1 LGATRE
7 GLPAYEEI
15 VDEMKI
21 RMERDAAQYTDKDIE
36 DLVVVDQ
43 ATGLKIYPHWVAQ
56 PYFRVGPQKEALVEQ
71 S

>member
-1 LGATRE
+1 MFLFYVT
-7 GLPAYEEI
+7 
-15 VDEMKI
+15 MKSYLNHVFK
-21 RMERDAAQYTDKDIE
+21 RDAAQYTDKDIE

-56 PYFRVGPQKEALVEQ
+56 PYFRVGPQKEAPVEQ